1 MREVEPGN
9 IHASH
14 RHLLYSFFTTTCRT
28 QGTDYF
34 GLSLFFHAVFASST
48 IFELEN
54 MQVKNAPEEPFCI
67 IST

>member
-1 MREVEPGN
+1 MPA
-9 IHASH
+9 IASF
-14 RHLLYSFFTTTCRT
+14 RTASSLLLAGP

-34 GLSLFFHAVFASST
+34 GLSLFFHAVFASPT

-67 IST
+67 ISA